1 MKILRDVFEII
12 GVVALTVAGGMIA
25 SLPTALI
32 ICRAIETK
40 SWLLGLLAF
49 VVFVLTA
56 SVGLYIKSNLEAE

>member
-40 SWLLGLLAF
+40 SWLLGALAF
-49 VVFVLTA
+49 AVFILTF
-56 SVGLYIKSNLEAE
+56 SIGIYLMEAE